1 MHRAESSRVATR
13 LCMDPLDYPRR
24 SNEPGIRAGLTRL
37 ITGDPRAV
45 AESSWEAIMASLVVL
60 GLVTIIAG
68 ACVGAFFKLS
78 FAIRRGDRIRG
89 QLRFDPPS
97 PSARAARDLVG
108 ISGSRWE

>member
-1 MHRAESSRVATR
+1 V
-13 LCMDPLDYPRR
+13 
-24 SNEPGIRAGLTRL
+24 
-37 ITGDPRAV
+37 
-45 AESSWEAIMASLVVL
+45 ASLVVL
-60 GLVTIIAG
+60 GFVTIIAG

-78 FAIRRGDRIRG
+78 FAIRREDRVRG